1 MKKILAGL
9 LIATLTVSAGA
20 VTTLAAEPVYGK
32 HYMDCN
38 KDGVC
43 DYCGQE
49 DGCNLKICNV
59 KGKYFVDKDGDG
71 ICDNCANGS
80 TKCKKYQKKCKTSK
94 YYKKQI
100 TSMHCNSSHK
110 RHHKNR

>member
-32 HYMDCN
+32 HYVDCN
-38 KDGVC
+38 KDGV
-43 DYCGQE
+43 
-49 DGCNLKICNV
+49 
-59 KGKYFVDKDGDG
+59 
-71 ICDNCANGS
+71 CDNCANGS

-94 YYKKQI
+94 YYKKQT
-100 TSMHCNSSHK
+100 TSTHCNSSHK